1 MLETLARG
9 RRLAAGLPVIAMDD
23 DARESMLERI
33 AERATAT
40 LPSHDAV
47 LRAVDEDHD
56 PGPLVSPV
64 IAVLA
69 LLLAVALGVGVG
81 ALSRTGNTTL
91 SPFADTPTP
100 SLTPVVPAFSVSPS
114 PHRSRTAS
122 PSPSVS
128 PSLDPTPTFTTSAP
142 TTQVTYHPTITLSP
156 PSGPSATDF
165 TVIGAGWVPDTRVY
179 VSYAA
184 KPQTSAR
191 VNSDGTWSASVVA
204 NAFLPGQRIVTVTDG
219 PHTVHAFFTQ
229 QF

>member
-1 MLETLARG
+1 
-9 RRLAAGLPVIAMDD
+9 
-23 DARESMLERI
+23 
-33 AERATAT
+33 
-40 LPSHDAV
+40 V

-81 ALSRTGNTTL
+81 ALSRADDTTL
-91 SPFADTPTP
+91 GPLADTPAP

-114 PHRSRTAS
+114 PRRSKTPS
-122 PSPSVS
+122 PSPSATL
-128 PSLDPTPTFTTSAP
+128 PLTPTATPTLTAP
-142 TTQVTYHPTITLSP
+142 VQVVYHPTITLSP
-156 PSGPSATDF
+156 PSGRSGSSF
-165 TVIGAGWVPDTRVY
+165 EVVGSGWVPGTRVF

-184 KPQTSAR
+184 KPQSSAR

-204 NAFLPGQRIVTVTDG
+204 NAFLPGERIVTVTDG